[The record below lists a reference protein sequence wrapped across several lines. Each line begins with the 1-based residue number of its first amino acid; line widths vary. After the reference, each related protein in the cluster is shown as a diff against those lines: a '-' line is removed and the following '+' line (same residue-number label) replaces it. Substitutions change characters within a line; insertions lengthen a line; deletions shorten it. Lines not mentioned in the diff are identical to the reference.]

1 VCVGRRLRDGRHET
15 YARDDA
21 ADQRG
26 LQTLRLRAEF
36 TCAHLGANDRMTTAD
51 KRKQVPGP
59 DLAPTR
65 EQLRAFAARRW
76 DLVADE
82 KISFVV
88 ARYQARGV
96 DASRGAAQ
104 AMSQRW
110 ARLHPAGPSRE
121 ARLQDFEHHVAMK
134 KKLDLVAHA
143 IGRR

>member
-1 VCVGRRLRDGRHET
+1 
-15 YARDDA
+15 
-21 ADQRG
+21 
-26 LQTLRLRAEF
+26 
-36 TCAHLGANDRMTTAD
+36 MTAD
-51 KRKQVPGP
+51 KRKQVPGRER
-59 DLAPTR
+59 APTR

-82 KISFVV
+82 KLSFVA
-88 ARYQARGV
+88 ARYQAGGV
-96 DASRGAAQ
+96 NASRKAAQ

-121 ARLQDFEHHVAMK
+121 ARLQDFEHHVALK